1 MFRRNKE
8 NKPEKKST
16 PADYYKEATAWDIS
30 DSIQRNKSERR
41 AWIVASCATIIAVAE
56 AVGIVSMLPL
66 KSVEPLIF
74 RVDSSTG
81 IADFVSTLKEV
92 EYFGQEVENKYW
104 LNQYVSAREG
114 WWWDTRDEDRRKVGL
129 LSSSSIQQ
137 DYMEFTDPAKNPK
150 APVVAYGQHLKSTIE
165 PKSISIISSETVNGE
180 HRETALVRF
189 IKRSQRTG
197 EGVTP
202 SHWAA
207 TVTFT
212 YRPKTPMST
221 SDRYINPFGFQV
233 LSYRIDEES
242 AGGL

>member
-1 MFRRNKE
+1 MFRRNKKD
-8 NKPEKKST
+8 NPEKKST
-16 PADYYKEATAWDIS
+16 SSDYYKEASAWDIN
-30 DSIQRNKSERR
+30 DEIQRNKSERR
-41 AWIVASCATIIAVAE
+41 AWIVASCAAFIAVAE

-129 LSSSSIQQ
+129 LSANSVQQ
-137 DYMEFTDPAKNPK
+137 DYMDFTDPSKNPK
-150 APVVAYGQHLKSTIE
+150 APVVAFGQHLKSTIE

-180 HRETALVRF
+180 RRETALVRF

-197 EGVTP
+197 EGVIP

-221 SDRYINPFGFQV
+221 SDRYVNPFGFQV